1 MIWVQSDIIENG
13 RKLNCFY
20 IGSYLFNY
28 PGRTPPITTKSAFDD
43 RFGIPG
49 PKGAYTRLKPSTL
62 DAVTDIADGICP
74 YTKGCDNL
82 IRIIPIFTVS
92 PVLHFANR
100 LTFKEPL
107 FRFCEH
113 PLQTK
118 NTFGKLL
125 YKSCQTAFLLRAE
138 LYLYTINKFYARAFA
153 LNFYFFMQ
161 FLSNS

>member
-62 DAVTDIADGICP
+62 DAVTDIADGICL

-92 PVLHFANR
+92 PVLHFVNR

-113 PLQTK
+113 PPQTK
-118 NTFGKLL
+118 KLFRQAFIQKL
-125 YKSCQTAFLLRAE
+125 PNRFSFACGVILIHYK
-138 LYLYTINKFYARAFA
+138 
-153 LNFYFFMQ
+153 
-161 FLSNS
+161 

>member
-20 IGSYLFNY
+20 IGSHLFNY

-49 PKGAYTRLKPSTL
+49 PKGAYTRLKSSTL
-62 DAVTDIADGICP
+62 DAVTDIADGICL

-113 PLQTK
+113 PPQTK
-118 NTFGKLL
+118 KHFRQAFIQKLPNRFSFACGVIFIH
-125 YKSCQTAFLLRAE
+125 YK
-138 LYLYTINKFYARAFA
+138 
-153 LNFYFFMQ
+153 
-161 FLSNS
+161 